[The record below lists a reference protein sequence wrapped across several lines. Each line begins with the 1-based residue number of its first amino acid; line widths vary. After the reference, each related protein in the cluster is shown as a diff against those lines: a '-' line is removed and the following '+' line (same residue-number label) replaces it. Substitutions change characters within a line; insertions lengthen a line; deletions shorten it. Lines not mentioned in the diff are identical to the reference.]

1 MEDLNALSA
10 QRWNAEYLAGKYK
23 NEGPVPFVGDI
34 EALIEATGLG
44 SGRGLYVGCGNGR
57 NYLPLVNSGL
67 NLEGIDISGE
77 AIDQLKAK
85 VDQPDKLRTTDLAT
99 YESDRP
105 LDYIIAL
112 QVFQHGRYKVC
123 AENFA
128 KAKSL
133 LRPGGL
139 FFLRVN
145 STGTEIEY
153 SHEVV
158 ERTQKGGS
166 TIKYLQGPKDGLEIH
181 FFSGSE
187 IMDLMSDDFEVVMY
201 LQERFMQRPPNLKG
215 SWAQWEGAWRKK

>member
-1 MEDLNALSA
+1 MEDLDALSA

-34 EALIEATGLG
+34 KALIEAAGLS
-44 SGRGLYVGCGNGR
+44 SGRGLYIGCGNGR
-57 NYLPLVNSGL
+57 NYLPLVKSGL

-85 VDQPDKLRTTDLAT
+85 VDQPDKLRTTDLT
-99 YESDRP
+99 SYESDRP

-123 AENFA
+123 AQNFA

-145 STGTEIEY
+145 SIATEIEH

-158 ERTQKGGS
+158 ERTQKGGN
-166 TIKYLQGPKDGLEIH
+166 TIQYLQGPKDGLEIH
-181 FFSGSE
+181 FFSDSE
-187 IMDLMSDDFEVVMY
+187 IIDLMSNGFEVAMD
-201 LQERFMQRPPNLKG
+201 LRERFMQRPHNLKG